1 MSGRAWLYAFSAVLL
16 WSTVATVFKLTLRHV
31 DFIHLLLI
39 SSWTAFLAL
48 LLVMIAQGKVS
59 LLRRL
64 TVRELLYSAGLG
76 ALNPY
81 VYYLVL
87 FKAYS
92 LIPAQEALALNYT
105 WPVVLVLFSVPLLGQ
120 RIGPGSVAAILVS
133 FSGVVLIATRGELGT
148 LWASLIPW
156 GPPWPWAPRWSG
168 RCSGSS
174 ICETGRDPVLKLFL
188 SFGFGSLFILAT
200 VLLGEGIR
208 TPNWPGFLG
217 GIYSGLFEMGLTFL
231 LWLKA
236 LELARTTA
244 RVSNLV
250 FLSPFL
256 SLVLIRVLVGEAI
269 LPSTLAGLVLIV
281 CGILLQQRLRRS

>member
-81 VYYLVL
+81 VYYLIL

-105 WPVVLVLFSVPLLGQ
+105 WPVVLVLLSVPLLGQ
-120 RIGPGSVAAILVS
+120 RIGHGSVAAILVS
-133 FSGVVLIATRGELGT
+133 FSGVVLIATRGDLGT
-148 LWASLIPW
+148 LGVSHPFGASL
-156 GPPWPWAPRWSG
+156 AL
-168 RCSGSS
+168 GSS
-174 ICETGRDPVLKLFL
+174 LVWALFWIFNLRDRRDPVLKLFL

-208 TPNWPGFLG
+208 IPNWPGFLG

-236 LELARTTA
+236 LELASTTA

>member
-120 RIGPGSVAAILVS
+120 RIGVGSVAAILVS
-133 FSGVVLIATRGELGT
+133 FSGVVLIATRGELGG
-148 LWASLIPW
+148 LGVSHSLGASL
-156 GPPWPWAPRWSG
+156 AL
-168 RCSGSS
+168 GSS
-174 ICETGRDPVLKLFL
+174 LVWALFWIFNLRDRRDPVLKLFL
-188 SFGFGSLFILAT
+188 SFGFGSLLILAT

-208 TPNWPGFLG
+208 SPNWPGFLG
-217 GIYSGLFEMGLTFL
+217 GVYTGLFEMGLTFL

-236 LELARTTA
+236 LELANTTA

-256 SLVLIRVLVGEAI
+256 SLVFIRVLVGEPI
-269 LPSTLAGLVLIV
+269 LPSTLAGLVLII
-281 CGILLQQRLRRS
+281 CGILLQQRLGRS

>member
-1 MSGRAWLYAFSAVLL
+1 MPGRAWLYALSAVFL
-16 WSTVATVFKLTLRHV
+16 WSTVASVFKLTLRHV
-31 DFIHLLLI
+31 DVIHLLLI

-48 LLVMIAQGKVS
+48 FLVLAAQGKAS

-64 TVRELLYSAGLG
+64 TGRELLRSAGLG

-81 VYYLVL
+81 LYYLVL

-105 WPVVLVLFSVPLLGQ
+105 WPVVLVLLSVPLLGQ
-120 RIGPGSVAAILVS
+120 RIGARSVGAILVS
-133 FSGVVLIATRGELGT
+133 FVGVILIATRGNLGA
-148 LWASLIPW
+148 LSVSHPL
-156 GPPWPWAPRWSG
+156 
-168 RCSGSS
+168 GSS
-174 ICETGRDPVLKLFL
+174 LALGSSLVWALFWILNLRDRRDPVLKLFL

-200 VLLGEGIR
+200 VLLAEGIR
-208 TPNWPGFLG
+208 FPNWPGLLG

-236 LELARTTA
+236 LGLASTTA

-256 SLVLIRVLVGEAI
+256 SLVFIRVLIGEPI
-269 LPSTLAGLVLIV
+269 LASTLAGLVLII
-281 CGILLQQRLRRS
+281 CGILLQQRLGRS

>member
-1 MSGRAWLYAFSAVLL
+1 MPGRAWLYALSAVLL
-16 WSTVATVFKLTLRHV
+16 WSTVASIFKLTLRHV
-31 DFIHLLLI
+31 DFVHLLLI

-48 LLVMIAQGKVS
+48 FLVLIAQGKVS

-105 WPVVLVLFSVPLLGQ
+105 WPVVLVLLSVPLLGQ
-120 RIGPGSVAAILVS
+120 RIGPGSVVAILVS
-133 FSGVVLIATRGELGT
+133 FSGVVLIATRGDLGT
-148 LWASLIPW
+148 LGVSHPFGASL
-156 GPPWPWAPRWSG
+156 AL
-168 RCSGSS
+168 GSS
-174 ICETGRDPVLKLFL
+174 LVWALFWIFNLRDRRDPVLKLFL

-208 TPNWPGFLG
+208 IPNWPGFLG

>member
-81 VYYLVL
+81 LYYLIL

-105 WPVVLVLFSVPLLGQ
+105 WPVVLVLLSVPLLGQ

-133 FSGVVLIATRGELGT
+133 FSGVVLIATRGDLGT
-148 LWASLIPW
+148 LGVSHPFGASL
-156 GPPWPWAPRWSG
+156 AL
-168 RCSGSS
+168 GSS
-174 ICETGRDPVLKLFL
+174 LVWALFWIFNLRDRRDPVLKLFL

-208 TPNWPGFLG
+208 IPNWPGFLG

-236 LELARTTA
+236 LELASTTA

>member
-81 VYYLVL
+81 LYYLIL

-105 WPVVLVLFSVPLLGQ
+105 WPVVLVLLSVPLLGQ

-133 FSGVVLIATRGELGT
+133 FSGVVLIATRGDLGT
-148 LWASLIPW
+148 LGVSHPFGASL
-156 GPPWPWAPRWSG
+156 AL
-168 RCSGSS
+168 GSS
-174 ICETGRDPVLKLFL
+174 LVWALFWIFNLRDRRDPVLKLFL

-208 TPNWPGFLG
+208 IPNWPGFLG

-236 LELARTTA
+236 LELASTTA

-281 CGILLQQRLRRS
+281 CGILLQQRLGRS

>member
-133 FSGVVLIATRGELGT
+133 FSGVVLIATRGDLGT
-148 LWASLIPW
+148 LGVSHPFGASL
-156 GPPWPWAPRWSG
+156 AL
-168 RCSGSS
+168 GSS
-174 ICETGRDPVLKLFL
+174 LVWALFWIFNLRDRRDPVLKLFL

>member
-1 MSGRAWLYAFSAVLL
+1 MPGRAWLYALSAVLL
-16 WSTVATVFKLTLRHV
+16 WSTVASIFKLTLRHV
-31 DFIHLLLI
+31 DFVHLLLI

-48 LLVMIAQGKVS
+48 FLVLAAQGKVS
-59 LLRRL
+59 LLCRL
-64 TVRELLYSAGLG
+64 TGRELLYSAGLG

-105 WPVVLVLFSVPLLGQ
+105 WPVVLVLLSVPLLGQ
-120 RIGPGSVAAILVS
+120 RIGPGSVVAILVS
-133 FSGVVLIATRGELGT
+133 FSGVVLIATRGDLGT
-148 LWASLIPW
+148 LGVSHPFGASL
-156 GPPWPWAPRWSG
+156 AL
-168 RCSGSS
+168 GSS
-174 ICETGRDPVLKLFL
+174 LVWALFWIFNLRDRRDPVLKLFL

-208 TPNWPGFLG
+208 IPNWPGFLG

>member
-1 MSGRAWLYAFSAVLL
+1 MPGRAWLYALSAVLL
-16 WSTVATVFKLTLRHV
+16 WSTVASVFNLTLRHV
-31 DFIHLLLI
+31 DVLHLLLI

-48 LLVMIAQGKVS
+48 FLVLAAQGKVA

-64 TVRELLYSAGLG
+64 TGREILHSAGLG

-81 VYYLVL
+81 LYYLVL

-105 WPVVLVLFSVPLLGQ
+105 WPVVLVLLSVPLLGQ

-133 FSGVVLIATRGELGT
+133 FFGVLLIATRGDLGD
-148 LWASLIPW
+148 LGVSHPL
-156 GPPWPWAPRWSG
+156 
-168 RCSGSS
+168 GSS
-174 ICETGRDPVLKLFL
+174 LALGSSLVWAVFWIFNLRDRRDPVLKLFL
-188 SFGFGSLFILAT
+188 SFGFGSFFILAT
-200 VLLGEGIR
+200 VLLGDGIR
-208 TPNWPGFLG
+208 IPAWPGLLG
-217 GIYSGLFEMGLTFL
+217 GVYSGLFEMGLTFL

-236 LELARTTA
+236 LELATTTA

-250 FLSPFL
+250 FLAPFL
-256 SLVLIRVLVGEAI
+256 SLVFIRVLVGEPI

-281 CGILLQQRLRRS
+281 CGILIQQRLERT

>member
-1 MSGRAWLYAFSAVLL
+1 MPGRAWLYALSAVLL
-16 WSTVATVFKLTLRHV
+16 WSTVASIFKLTLRHV
-31 DFIHLLLI
+31 DFVHLLLI

-48 LLVMIAQGKVS
+48 FLVLIAQGKVS

-105 WPVVLVLFSVPLLGQ
+105 WPVVLVLLSVPLLGQ
-120 RIGPGSVAAILVS
+120 RIGAGSVAAILVS
-133 FSGVVLIATRGELGT
+133 FFGVVMIATRGELGD
-148 LWASLIPW
+148 LGVSHPLGASL
-156 GPPWPWAPRWSG
+156 AL
-168 RCSGSS
+168 GSS
-174 ICETGRDPVLKLFL
+174 LVWALFWIFNLRDRRDPVLKLFL

-208 TPNWPGFLG
+208 IPNWPGFLG

-256 SLVLIRVLVGEAI
+256 SLVLVRALVGEAI

-281 CGILLQQRLRRS
+281 CGILLQQRLGRS

>member
-81 VYYLVL
+81 VYYLIL

-105 WPVVLVLFSVPLLGQ
+105 WPVVLVLLSVPLLGQ

-133 FSGVVLIATRGELGT
+133 FSGVVLIATRGDLGT
-148 LWASLIPW
+148 LGVSHPFGASL
-156 GPPWPWAPRWSG
+156 AL
-168 RCSGSS
+168 GSS
-174 ICETGRDPVLKLFL
+174 LVWALFWIFNLRDRRDPVLKLFL

-208 TPNWPGFLG
+208 IPNWPGFLG

>member
-81 VYYLVL
+81 VYYLIL

-105 WPVVLVLFSVPLLGQ
+105 WPVVLVLLSVPLLGQ
-120 RIGPGSVAAILVS
+120 RIGPGSVVAILVS
-133 FSGVVLIATRGELGT
+133 FSGVVLIATRGDLGT
-148 LWASLIPW
+148 LGVSHPFGASL
-156 GPPWPWAPRWSG
+156 AL
-168 RCSGSS
+168 GSS
-174 ICETGRDPVLKLFL
+174 LVWALFWIFNLRDRRDPVLKLFL

>member
-1 MSGRAWLYAFSAVLL
+1 MPGRVWLYALSAVLL
-16 WSTVATVFKLTLRHV
+16 WSTVASVFKLTLRHV
-31 DFIHLLLI
+31 DVLHLLLI

-48 LLVMIAQGKVS
+48 FIVLAAQRKVS

-64 TVRELLYSAGLG
+64 SGREILYSAGLG

-81 VYYLVL
+81 FYYLVL

-105 WPVVLVLFSVPLLGQ
+105 WPVVLVLLSVPLLGQ
-120 RIGPGSVAAILVS
+120 RIGAGSVAAILVS
-133 FSGVVLIATRGELGT
+133 FFGVVMIAIRGELGS
-148 LWASLIPW
+148 LGVSHPVGASL
-156 GPPWPWAPRWSG
+156 AL
-168 RCSGSS
+168 GSS
-174 ICETGRDPVLKLFL
+174 LIWALFWILNLRDGRDPVLKLFL
-188 SFGFGSLFILAT
+188 SFGFGSVFILAT
-200 VLLGEGIR
+200 VLLGDGIR
-208 TPNWPGFLG
+208 SPNWPGFLG
-217 GIYSGLFEMGLTFL
+217 GFYTGLFEMGLTFL

-236 LELARTTA
+236 LELASTTA

-256 SLVLIRVLVGEAI
+256 SLVFIRVLVGEAI

-281 CGILLQQRLRRS
+281 CGILLQQRLARS

>member
-105 WPVVLVLFSVPLLGQ
+105 WPVVLVLLSVPLLGQ
-120 RIGPGSVAAILVS
+120 RIGPGSLAAILVS
-133 FSGVVLIATRGELGT
+133 FSGVVLIATRGDLGT
-148 LWASLIPW
+148 LGVSHPFGASL
-156 GPPWPWAPRWSG
+156 AL
-168 RCSGSS
+168 GSS
-174 ICETGRDPVLKLFL
+174 LVWALFWIFNLRDRRDPVLKLFL

-208 TPNWPGFLG
+208 IPNWPGFLG

-236 LELARTTA
+236 LELASTTA

-256 SLVLIRVLVGEAI
+256 SLVLVRVLVGEAI

-281 CGILLQQRLRRS
+281 CGILLQQRLGRS

>member
-1 MSGRAWLYAFSAVLL
+1 MPGRAWLYALSAVFL
-16 WSTVATVFKLTLRHV
+16 WSTVASVFKLTLRHV
-31 DFIHLLLI
+31 DVIHLLLI

-48 LLVMIAQGKVS
+48 FLVLAAQGKAS

-64 TVRELLYSAGLG
+64 TGRELLRSAGLG

-81 VYYLVL
+81 LYYLVL

-92 LIPAQEALALNYT
+92 LMPAQEALALNYT
-105 WPVVLVLFSVPLLGQ
+105 WPVVLVLLSVPLLGQ
-120 RIGPGSVAAILVS
+120 RIGARSVGAILVS
-133 FSGVVLIATRGELGT
+133 FVGVILIATRGNLGA
-148 LWASLIPW
+148 LGVSHPL
-156 GPPWPWAPRWSG
+156 
-168 RCSGSS
+168 GSS
-174 ICETGRDPVLKLFL
+174 LALGSSLVWALFWILNLRDRRDPVLKLFL

-200 VLLGEGIR
+200 VLLAEGIR
-208 TPNWPGFLG
+208 FPNWPGLLG

-236 LELARTTA
+236 LGLASTTA

-256 SLVLIRVLVGEAI
+256 SLVFIRVLIGEPI
-269 LPSTLAGLVLIV
+269 LASTLAGLVLII
-281 CGILLQQRLRRS
+281 CGILLQQRLGRS

>member
-1 MSGRAWLYAFSAVLL
+1 MPGRAWLYALSAVLL
-16 WSTVATVFKLTLRHV
+16 WSTVASIFKLTLRHV
-31 DFIHLLLI
+31 DFVHLLLI

-48 LLVMIAQGKVS
+48 FLVLAAQGKVS
-59 LLRRL
+59 LLCRL

-105 WPVVLVLFSVPLLGQ
+105 WPVVLVLLSVPLLGQ
-120 RIGPGSVAAILVS
+120 RIGAGSVAAILVS
-133 FSGVVLIATRGELGT
+133 FSGVVLIATRGDLGT
-148 LWASLIPW
+148 LGVSHPFGASL
-156 GPPWPWAPRWSG
+156 AL
-168 RCSGSS
+168 GSS
-174 ICETGRDPVLKLFL
+174 LVWALFWIFNLRDRRDPVLKLFL

-208 TPNWPGFLG
+208 IPNWPGFLG

-236 LELARTTA
+236 LELASTTA

-256 SLVLIRVLVGEAI
+256 SLVLVRVLVGEAI

>member
-81 VYYLVL
+81 VYYLIL

-105 WPVVLVLFSVPLLGQ
+105 WPVVLVLLSVPLLGQ

-133 FSGVVLIATRGELGT
+133 FSGVVLIATRGDLGT
-148 LWASLIPW
+148 LGVSYPFGASL
-156 GPPWPWAPRWSG
+156 AL
-168 RCSGSS
+168 GSS
-174 ICETGRDPVLKLFL
+174 LVWALFWIFNLRDRRDPVLKLFL

-200 VLLGEGIR
+200 VLLGEGVRI
-208 TPNWPGFLG
+208 PNWPGFLG

-236 LELARTTA
+236 LELASTTA

-256 SLVLIRVLVGEAI
+256 SLVLVRVLVGEAI

-281 CGILLQQRLRRS
+281 CGILLQQRLGRS

>member
-1 MSGRAWLYAFSAVLL
+1 MPGRAWLYALSAVLL
-16 WSTVATVFKLTLRHV
+16 WSTVASIFKLTLRHV
-31 DFIHLLLI
+31 DFVHLLLI

-48 LLVMIAQGKVS
+48 FLVLAAQGKVS
-59 LLRRL
+59 LLCRL
-64 TVRELLYSAGLG
+64 TGRELLYSASLG

-105 WPVVLVLFSVPLLGQ
+105 WPVVLVLLSVPLLGQ
-120 RIGPGSVAAILVS
+120 RIGPGSVVAILVS
-133 FSGVVLIATRGELGT
+133 FSGVVLIATRGDLGT
-148 LWASLIPW
+148 LGVSHPFGASL
-156 GPPWPWAPRWSG
+156 AL
-168 RCSGSS
+168 GSS
-174 ICETGRDPVLKLFL
+174 LVWALFWIFNLRDRRDPVLKLFL

>member
-1 MSGRAWLYAFSAVLL
+1 MPGRVWLYALSAVLL
-16 WSTVATVFKLTLRHV
+16 WSTVASVFKLTLRHV

-48 LLVMIAQGKVS
+48 LLVLSAQGKAS
-59 LLRRL
+59 LLCRVSR
-64 TVRELLYSAGLG
+64 RELLYSAGLG

-81 VYYLVL
+81 LYYLVL

-105 WPVVLVLFSVPLLGQ
+105 WPVVLVLLSVPMLGQ
-120 RIGPGSVAAILVS
+120 RIGVGSLAAILIS
-133 FSGVVLIATRGELGT
+133 FLGAVMIATRGELSALAVSHPLGSA
-148 LWASLIPW
+148 LALGSSLI
-156 GPPWPWAPRWSG
+156 WALFWIFNLRD
-168 RCSGSS
+168 
-174 ICETGRDPVLKLFL
+174 GRDPVLKLFL

-208 TPNWPGFLG
+208 IPAWPGLLG
-217 GIYSGLFEMGLTFL
+217 GFYSGLFEMGLTFL

-236 LELARTTA
+236 LELASTTV

-256 SLVLIRVLVGEAI
+256 SLIFIRVLVGEAI
-269 LPSTLAGLVLIV
+269 LPSTLAGLALII
-281 CGILLQQRLRRS
+281 CGILLQQRLGRS

>member
-81 VYYLVL
+81 VYYLIL

-105 WPVVLVLFSVPLLGQ
+105 WPVVLVLLSVPLLGQ
-120 RIGPGSVAAILVS
+120 RIGHGSVAAILVS
-133 FSGVVLIATRGELGT
+133 FSGVVLIATRGDLGT
-148 LWASLIPW
+148 LGVSHPFGASL
-156 GPPWPWAPRWSG
+156 AL
-168 RCSGSS
+168 GSS
-174 ICETGRDPVLKLFL
+174 LVWALFWIFNLRDRRDPVLKLFL

-208 TPNWPGFLG
+208 SPNWPGFLG
-217 GIYSGLFEMGLTFL
+217 GVYTGLFEMGLTFL

-236 LELARTTA
+236 LELANTTA

-256 SLVLIRVLVGEAI
+256 SLVFIRVLVGEPI
-269 LPSTLAGLVLIV
+269 LPSTLAGLVLII
-281 CGILLQQRLRRS
+281 CGILLQQRLGRS

>member
-105 WPVVLVLFSVPLLGQ
+105 WPVVLVLLSVPLLGQ
-120 RIGPGSVAAILVS
+120 RIGPGSVVAILVS
-133 FSGVVLIATRGELGT
+133 FSGVVLIATRGTWEP
-148 LWASLIPW
+148 WASHI
-156 GPPWPWAPRWSG
+156 PWAPPLPWAPLWSG
-168 RCSGSS
+168 PCSGSS
-174 ICETGRDPVLKLFL
+174 ICETG
-188 SFGFGSLFILAT
+188 AT
-200 VLLGEGIR
+200 
-208 TPNWPGFLG
+208 
-217 GIYSGLFEMGLTFL
+217 
-231 LWLKA
+231 
-236 LELARTTA
+236 
-244 RVSNLV
+244 
-250 FLSPFL
+250 
-256 SLVLIRVLVGEAI
+256 
-269 LPSTLAGLVLIV
+269 
-281 CGILLQQRLRRS
+281 RS

>member
-105 WPVVLVLFSVPLLGQ
+105 WPVVLVLLSVPLLGQ

-133 FSGVVLIATRGELGT
+133 FSGVVLIATRGDLGT
-148 LWASLIPW
+148 PGRLTSLGRLPGLGLLSGLGPVLDLQSARPARPGPEAVPEFRVRLPFHPGH
-156 GPPWPWAPRWSG
+156 GPPG
-168 RCSGSS
+168 RGDPDSPN
-174 ICETGRDPVLKLFL
+174 GRD
-188 SFGFGSLFILAT
+188 S
-200 VLLGEGIR
+200 
-208 TPNWPGFLG
+208 W
-217 GIYSGLFEMGLTFL
+217 
-231 LWLKA
+231 
-236 LELARTTA
+236 
-244 RVSNLV
+244 
-250 FLSPFL
+250 
-256 SLVLIRVLVGEAI
+256 EASI
-269 LPSTLAGLVLIV
+269 PDCSKWG
-281 CGILLQQRLRRS
+281 

>member
-64 TVRELLYSAGLG
+64 TVRELLCSAGLG

-81 VYYLVL
+81 VYYLIL

-105 WPVVLVLFSVPLLGQ
+105 WPVVLVLLSVPLLGQ
-120 RIGPGSVAAILVS
+120 RIGPGSVVAILVS
-133 FSGVVLIATRGELGT
+133 FSGVVLIATRGDLETLGVSHPFG
-148 LWASLIPW
+148 ASL
-156 GPPWPWAPRWSG
+156 AL
-168 RCSGSS
+168 GSS
-174 ICETGRDPVLKLFL
+174 LVWALFWICNLRDRRDPVLKLFL

-208 TPNWPGFLG
+208 IPNWPGFLG

>member
-1 MSGRAWLYAFSAVLL
+1 MPGRVWLYALSAVLL
-16 WSTVATVFKLTLRHV
+16 WSTVASVFKLTLSHV

-48 LLVMIAQGKVS
+48 LLVLSAQGKAS
-59 LLRRL
+59 LLCRVSRRD
-64 TVRELLYSAGLG
+64 LLYSAGLG

-81 VYYLVL
+81 LYYLVL

-105 WPVVLVLFSVPLLGQ
+105 WPVVLVLLSVPMLGQ
-120 RIGPGSVAAILVS
+120 RIGVGSLAAILIS
-133 FSGVVLIATRGELGT
+133 FLGAVTIATRGELSALAVSHPLGAA
-148 LWASLIPW
+148 LALGSSLI
-156 GPPWPWAPRWSG
+156 WALFW
-168 RCSGSS
+168 
-174 ICETGRDPVLKLFL
+174 IFNLKDGRDPVLKLFL

-208 TPNWPGFLG
+208 IPAWPGLLG
-217 GIYSGLFEMGLTFL
+217 GFYSGLFEMGLTFL

-236 LELARTTA
+236 LELASTTV

-256 SLVLIRVLVGEAI
+256 SLIFIRVLVGEAI
-269 LPSTLAGLVLIV
+269 LPSTLAGLALII
-281 CGILLQQRLRRS
+281 CGILLQQRLGRS

>member
-1 MSGRAWLYAFSAVLL
+1 MPGRAWLYALSAVLL
-16 WSTVATVFKLTLRHV
+16 WSTVASIFKLTLRHV
-31 DFIHLLLI
+31 DFVHLLLI

-48 LLVMIAQGKVS
+48 FLVLIAQGKVS

-64 TVRELLYSAGLG
+64 TVRELLHSAGLG

-81 VYYLVL
+81 LYYLVL

-92 LIPAQEALALNYT
+92 LIPAQDALALNYT
-105 WPVVLVLFSVPLLGQ
+105 WPVVLVLLSVPLLGQ
-120 RIGPGSVAAILVS
+120 RIGPGSVGAILVS
-133 FSGVVLIATRGELGT
+133 FSGVVLIATRGDLGT
-148 LWASLIPW
+148 LGVSHPFGASL
-156 GPPWPWAPRWSG
+156 AL
-168 RCSGSS
+168 GSS
-174 ICETGRDPVLKLFL
+174 LVWALFWIFNLRDRRDPVLKLFL

-208 TPNWPGFLG
+208 IPNWPGFLG

>member
-1 MSGRAWLYAFSAVLL
+1 MPGRAWLYALSAVFL
-16 WSTVATVFKLTLRHV
+16 WSTVASVFKLTLRHV
-31 DFIHLLLI
+31 DVIHLLLI

-48 LLVMIAQGKVS
+48 FLVLAAQGKAS

-64 TVRELLYSAGLG
+64 TGRELLRSAGLG

-81 VYYLVL
+81 LYYLVL

-105 WPVVLVLFSVPLLGQ
+105 WPVVLVLLSVPLLGQ
-120 RIGPGSVAAILVS
+120 RIGARSVGAILVS
-133 FSGVVLIATRGELGT
+133 FVGVILIATRGNLGA
-148 LWASLIPW
+148 LGVSHPL
-156 GPPWPWAPRWSG
+156 
-168 RCSGSS
+168 GSS
-174 ICETGRDPVLKLFL
+174 LALGSSLVWALFWILNLRDRRDPVLKLFL

-200 VLLGEGIR
+200 VLLAEGIR
-208 TPNWPGFLG
+208 FPNWPGLLG
-217 GIYSGLFEMGLTFL
+217 GVYSGLFEMGLTFL

-236 LELARTTA
+236 LGLASTTA

-256 SLVLIRVLVGEAI
+256 SLVFIRVLIGEPI
-269 LPSTLAGLVLIV
+269 LASTLAGLVLII
-281 CGILLQQRLRRS
+281 CGILLQQRLGRS

>member
-1 MSGRAWLYAFSAVLL
+1 MPGRAWLYALSAVLL
-16 WSTVATVFKLTLRHV
+16 WSTVASVFKLTLRHV

-48 LLVMIAQGKVS
+48 FLVLAAQGKVA

-64 TVRELLYSAGLG
+64 TGRELLRSAGLG

-81 VYYLVL
+81 LYYLVL

-105 WPVVLVLFSVPLLGQ
+105 WPVVLVLLSVPLLGQ
-120 RIGPGSVAAILVS
+120 RIGAGSVAAILVS
-133 FSGVVLIATRGELGT
+133 FSGVVLIATRGEVTGLAVSHPLGAA
-148 LWASLIPW
+148 LALGSSLI
-156 GPPWPWAPRWSG
+156 WALFWIFNLRD
-168 RCSGSS
+168 R
-174 ICETGRDPVLKLFL
+174 RDPVLRLFL

-208 TPNWPGFLG
+208 IPAWPGLLG
-217 GIYSGLFEMGLTFL
+217 GLYSGLFEMGLTFL

-236 LELARTTA
+236 LELASTTA
-244 RVSNLV
+244 QVSNLV
-250 FLSPFL
+250 FLAPFL
-256 SLVLIRVLVGEAI
+256 SLVFIRVLVGEPI
-269 LPSTLAGLVLIV
+269 LPSTLAGLVLII
-281 CGILLQQRLRRS
+281 CGILIQQRLERT

>member
-1 MSGRAWLYAFSAVLL
+1 
-16 WSTVATVFKLTLRHV
+16 
-31 DFIHLLLI
+31 
-39 SSWTAFLAL
+39 
-48 LLVMIAQGKVS
+48 MI
-59 LLRRL
+59 
-64 TVRELLYSAGLG
+64 
-76 ALNPY
+76 
-81 VYYLVL
+81 L

-133 FSGVVLIATRGELGT
+133 FSGVVLIATRGDLGT
-148 LWASLIPW
+148 LGVSHPFGASL
-156 GPPWPWAPRWSG
+156 AL
-168 RCSGSS
+168 GSS
-174 ICETGRDPVLKLFL
+174 LVWALFWIFNLRDRRDPVLKLFL

-208 TPNWPGFLG
+208 IPNWPGFLG